1 MRYFCTTFVAVLLT
15 TCLPVK
21 AQTNLADGIELIVDK
36 AIITYYQIDVSM
48 LPALREAQRQYGD
61 QPEVFRQKL
70 TEIRNDDREILLE
83 NELIL
88 HEYETGGYN
97 LPESIIDEQLQSYI
111 RNKYGDDRVRFI
123 RTLQQDG
130 KTFEQF
136 RKEFREHLII
146 QQMRY
151 SHSSG
156 QVIVSPHK
164 IEAYYSQHKDDFKVN
179 GEVKLRMIVLN
190 KPADDTGQTHRLA
203 QDILTKINEGAAF
216 ADMAKVYSQDSKR
229 SQGGEWSWFETDKL
243 RKELADVADH
253 LKPGERSGVIDTPEA
268 CYLMLIEDKRPE
280 HIRPLNEVRDQ
291 IDDVLLAQERDRL
304 QRQWIDKL
312 KKKTFIRYVADAAGS

>member
-1 MRYFCTTFVAVLLT
+1 MRYFCAILVAAGLT
-15 TCLPVK
+15 TGLSAS
-21 AQTNLADGIELIVDK
+21 AQPRPADGIEIIVDN
-36 AIITYYQIDVSM
+36 AIITYYQIDMSM
-48 LPALREAQRQYGD
+48 LPALEEAQRQYGA
-61 QPEVFRQKL
+61 QPEVLRNKL
-70 TEIRNDDREILLE
+70 AEIRKDDREILLE
-83 NELIL
+83 NQLIL

-123 RTLQQDG
+123 RTLQEDG

-164 IEAYYSQHKDDFKVN
+164 IEAYYARHKEDFKVDSQ
-179 GEVKLRMIVLN
+179 VKLRMIVLN
-190 KPADDTGQTHRLA
+190 KPADDAGQTHRLA
-203 QDILTKINEGAAF
+203 QDILTKINEGASF

-229 SQGGEWSWFETDKL
+229 NQGGEWSWFETAKL
-243 RKELADVADH
+243 RKELAEVAGR
-253 LKPGERSGVIDTPEA
+253 LKPGEHSGVIDTPEA
-268 CYLMLIEDKRPE
+268 CYLMLIEDRRPE
-280 HIRPLNEVRDQ
+280 HFRPLNEVREQ
-291 IDDVLLAQERDRL
+291 IDNVLLAQERDRL

-312 KKKTFIRYVADAAGS
+312 KRKTFIRYVADTAGS

>member
-1 MRYFCTTFVAVLLT
+1 MRYICAILVAAALT
-15 TCLPVK
+15 TALPVN
-21 AQTNLADGIELIVDK
+21 AQPRLADGIEVIVDK
-36 AIITYYQIDVSM
+36 AIITYYQIDMSM
-48 LPALREAQRQYGD
+48 LPAVNEAQRQYGD
-61 QPEVFRQKL
+61 KPEVFRKKL
-70 TEIRNDDREILLE
+70 EEIRKDDREIQIE
-83 NELIL
+83 NQLIL
-88 HEYETGGYN
+88 HEYETAGYN

-111 RNKYGDDRVRFI
+111 RSEYGDDRVRFI
-123 RTLQQDG
+123 RTLQEKG

-136 RKEFREHLII
+136 RKEFRERLII

-164 IEAYYSQHKDDFKVN
+164 IEAYYAQHKNEFKVN
-179 GEVKLRMIVLN
+179 SQVKLRMIVLN
-190 KPADDTGQTHRLA
+190 KPAGDAGQTRRLA
-203 QDILTKINEGAAF
+203 QDILTKINEGASF

-229 SQGGEWSWFETDKL
+229 SQGGDWSWFETDKL
-243 RKELADVADH
+243 RKELAEAAGR
-253 LKPGERSGVIDTPEA
+253 LKPGEHSGVIDTPEA

-280 HIRPLNEVRDQ
+280 HFRPLNEVRDQ

-312 KKKTFIRYVADAAGS
+312 KKKTFIRYFEMAGG